1 VYAAVEKVSVPCC
14 SPRWESSASWLVP
27 SLGSITSSRCGTVGA
42 DHRRVLRLVVPEAAW
57 LVGMGVLIGIPGIY
71 ATSGLIRGALVGVS
85 PSDPMTL
92 LGVAVS
98 LTLVTLA
105 TRYVAARRV
114 LRIDPARLLQSG

>member
-1 VYAAVEKVSVPCC
+1 MGIFGVVAGSVT
-14 SPRWESSASWLVP
+14 RRHHELVVR
-27 SLGSITSSRCGTVGA
+27 LTVGA